1 MTIETDIPGDAS
13 GLISL
18 GSWLGSAPGDAVSG
32 AGMPSP
38 CEVGSEWQGATA
50 EYEGLTV
57 SGTTTGSPPKTW
69 AMSMHCSA
77 ALSGGVEDP
86 GGCGLA

>member
-18 GSWLGSAPGDAVSG
+18 GSWLR
-32 AGMPSP
+32 GMLCRVRVCLRHVRSLI
-38 CEVGSEWQGATA
+38 GSEWQGATA